1 MVVNLLTSAVMVST
15 PLLLGS
21 IAEVYAERTGMMVCA
36 IEGIFL
42 LGAWG
47 GFAGT
52 YLSGSRLIGLATAII
67 LGMLMAALY
76 AYLTVTLR
84 QQQVVTG
91 TAMNILAAGICSYF
105 QRVLF
110 GVPVTPLRIDA
121 LPAVEI
127 PLLSKIPVIG
137 EIFFTQNLMT
147 YFGYLLIPA
156 AIFVLYKTSLG
167 LTIRSTGENPEAVD
181 VAGLNVNRIRF
192 LTVMAAGAICGLAG
206 SFYTIGYLGMFTST
220 IIGGRGW
227 IAFAICFLG
236 NWSPLGAVLGTLAFG
251 LADSISIYIQ
261 AVGTASSFPRE
272 LVIALPYILTILLTI
287 FRKNFNVPA
296 KLGVP
301 YSKEN

>member
-52 YLSGSRLIGLATAII
+52 YLSGSRLVGLATAIV

-137 EIFFTQNLMT
+137 DIFFTQNLMT
-147 YFGYLLIPA
+147 YFGYLLIPV

-192 LTVMAAGAICGLAG
+192 LTVVAAGAICGLAG

-272 LVIALPYILTILLTI
+272 LIIALPYILTILLTI

>member
-1 MVVNLLTSAVMVST
+1 MIINLLTSAVMVST

-21 IAEVYAERTGMMVCA
+21 IAEVYSERTGMMVCA

-42 LGAWG
+42 IGAWG
-47 GFAGT
+47 GFAGS
-52 YLSGSRLIGLATAII
+52 YLSGSNFVGILCAII

-76 AYLTVTLR
+76 SFLTITLR

-91 TAMNILAAGICSYF
+91 TALNILAAGICSYF

-110 GVPVTPLRIDA
+110 GVPTTPLRIDA
-121 LPAVEI
+121 LPVIEI
-127 PLLSKIPVIG
+127 PLLSDIPVLG
-137 EIFFTQNLMT
+137 PIFFSQNILT
-147 YFGYLLIPA
+147 YIGYVLIPVA
-156 AIFVLYKTSLG
+156 VFVLYKTSLG
-167 LTIRSTGENPEAVD
+167 LTIRSTGENPEAVS

-192 LTVMAAGAICGLAG
+192 LTVVAAGALCGLAG
-206 SFYTIGYLGMFTST
+206 SFYTVGYLGMFTST

-261 AVGTASSFPRE
+261 AIGLGGNFPRE
-272 LVIALPYILTILLTI
+272 FIIALPYILTIVLTI